1 MQNPRSISSERL
13 KLKFNATKHVLLLDL
28 DNTLTDTRR
37 WFANFILSS
46 TEELAHALKIEPELL
61 NRYYGDVALAT
72 TLHEYAFVVETI
84 AAKVKAHSHLPPQK
98 IMALAESFWEGF
110 QKHHQNIEVYEGV
123 HQTLAKLRSHFRSLD
138 IIILTDSPDWVAIDR
153 LALTGLLPLVHGLV
167 AIRTEMPELRHTRYR
182 DCLQKS
188 KDRILAIKHKHDT
201 RHLKLKLA
209 ISKACAK
216 PSCAGIELIA
226 KSLDGAL
233 GELMICG
240 DKESKE
246 GMAAQ
251 NWRQYQRL
259 TGEPTKDIHF
269 IKADYGNYDLTHHLY
284 QELEKQI
291 HSLKAP
297 KVNEQMVSAG
307 PPVFRALERCD
318 QLTEVIEEIISGKP
332 SLIEVA

>member
-1 MQNPRSISSERL
+1 MQNPNSISSERL
-13 KLKFNATKHVLLLDL
+13 SLKFNATKHVLLLDL

-37 WFANFILSS
+37 WFANFILNSN
-46 TEELAHALKIEPELL
+46 EELAHALKIHPELL

-84 AAKVKAHSHLPPQK
+84 AAKVKAHRHLSQQK
-98 IMALAESFWEGF
+98 IMALAESFWDSF
-110 QKHHQNIEVYEGV
+110 QKQHQNIQVYEGV
-123 HQTLAKLRSHFRSLD
+123 HQTLASLRAHFRSLD
-138 IIILTDSPDWVAIDR
+138 IIILTDSPDWVAIER
-153 LALTGLLPLVHGLV
+153 LALTGLLPLVHGVV
-167 AIRTEMPELRHTRYR
+167 AIRTEMPELRHSRYR
-182 DCLQKS
+182 ECLQKS
-188 KDRILAIKHKHDT
+188 KERILSIKHKHDT

-226 KSLDGAL
+226 RTLDSAL

-240 DKESKE
+240 DKDTKE

-259 TGEPTKDIHF
+259 TSEPTKDIHF
-269 IKADYGNYDLTHHLY
+269 IKADYGNYDLTHSLY

-297 KVNEQMVSAG
+297 KLDEQNVSAG

-318 QLTEVIEEIISGKP
+318 QLTEVIGEIIGEKP
-332 SLIEVA
+332 SLTEVA